1 MFYPF
6 RKRLNGWTEP
16 PFKMYPGGT
25 VPPFKVTLEGQSL
38 YYNATRRDRLKNQ
51 NVENIKHDIVIYQQ
65 VYFCLKFYV
74 SKLHSHEGLI
84 YRGRYTQKIAKVW
97 EEIMKKNSLKC
108 KNILQNFQSLVGPYW
123 LRH

>member
-1 MFYPF
+1 MFYYF

-51 NVENIKHDIVIYQQ
+51 NVENIKHDILIYLQ
-65 VYFCLKFYV
+65 VYFCSKFYV

-84 YRGRYTQKIAKVW
+84 
-97 EEIMKKNSLKC
+97 
-108 KNILQNFQSLVGPYW
+108 
-123 LRH
+123 